1 MSEPMTLDEAV
12 RVLETATIYARGAEA
27 SRAYATIRAHA
38 ERTVEARSDEPE
50 AVKRLR
56 EAPVWHLVTD
66 YIDTITAERDA
77 LVRAID
83 DAMVSAH
90 IGVFNPGDDPKDAI
104 NKLAVYEQ
112 GVGEYFVKAERDRLA
127 ACVERVKKLPT
138 WDHDPTGDTKK
149 YATMG
154 KMDEAGYTLTEQY
167 AGEWVL
173 RADILAALED
183 A

>member
-1 MSEPMTLDEAV
+1 MTLEEAV
-12 RVLETATIYARGAEA
+12 AACPIIPCNYESETLTMLPVNVAR
-27 SRAYATIRAHA
+27 TLKAHA

-66 YIDTITAERDA
+66 YIDTIT
-77 LVRAID
+77 
-83 DAMVSAH
+83 
-90 IGVFNPGDDPKDAI
+90 
-104 NKLAVYEQ
+104 
-112 GVGEYFVKAERDRLA
+112 AERDRLA

>member
-12 RVLETATIYARGAEA
+12 RVMETATIYARGTEA

-66 YIDTITAERDA
+66 YIDTITAERD
-77 LVRAID
+77 
-83 DAMVSAH
+83 
-90 IGVFNPGDDPKDAI
+90 
-104 NKLAVYEQ
+104 
-112 GVGEYFVKAERDRLA
+112 RLA
-127 ACVERVKKLPT
+127 ACVERVRGIVSLQNAIT
-138 WDHDPTGDTKK
+138 YQTVG
-149 YATMG
+149 
-154 KMDEAGYTLTEQY
+154 QY
-167 AGEWVL
+167 RTAL
-173 RADILAALED
+173 LAALED